1 MIKYEELVSQ
11 LKSRQFAPV
20 YLLMGE
26 EPFYIDRICRFFEN
40 KVIDE
45 ENRDFNQVVL
55 YGKDTSPAEIVANAK
70 EFPFGS
76 PYKLVVVKE
85 AKDLKDIDSLKS
97 YVENPVSTSILVICY
112 KYGKL
117 KATQYK
123 SYEKKGVVFESV
135 GVKDWNL
142 PDWVM
147 KTAAEFKFKLDP
159 QTANLLAEH
168 IGNDLSRI
176 FSEFEKLKVVL
187 PPGSAI
193 TTDVVEKYIGISKEY
208 NIFELQEAL
217 GSRNIPKTY
226 KIIQNFTQ
234 HLKENPNIKTILMLY
249 NFYHKMLMYHLSP
262 DKSNE
267 ALRTIYGNLPPMI
280 MSKNV
285 RYAQSHTIPQLR
297 YIVSILHEYDV
308 KSKGVDSNIDEGEL
322 LKEMIFKI
330 LQ

>member
-1 MIKYEELVSQ
+1 MIKYEELVAQ
-11 LKSRQFAPV
+11 LKSRQFKPV

-40 KVIDE
+40 KVIE
-45 ENRDFNQVVL
+45 EADRDFNQVVL
-55 YGKDTSPAEIVANAK
+55 YGKDTSAAEIVANAK

-76 PYKLVVVKE
+76 QYKLVIVKE
-85 AKDLKDIDSLKS
+85 AKDLKDIDLLKS
-97 YVENPVSTSILVICY
+97 YVENPAESSILVLCH

-123 SYEKKGVVFESV
+123 AYEKKGVVFESV
-135 GVKDWNL
+135 GIKDWNL
-142 PDWVM
+142 PDWVQ
-147 KTAAEFKFKLDP
+147 KTASAFKFKLDA
-159 QTANLLAEH
+159 QTANILTEH

-176 FSEFEKLKVVL
+176 FNEFEKLKVIL
-187 PPGSAI
+187 PPGSSI
-193 TTDVVEKYIGISKEY
+193 TPDVVEQYIGISKEY
-208 NIFELQEAL
+208 NIFELQEAM
-217 GSRNIPKTY
+217 GSRNAQKTY
-226 KIIQNFTQ
+226 KIIHNFTQ

-280 MSKNV
+280 LSKNV
-285 RYAQSHTIPQLR
+285 RYAQSHTIAQLTNIISVLR
-297 YIVSILHEYDV
+297 EYDV
-308 KSKGVDSNIDEGEL
+308 KSKGVDSNSDEGEL
-322 LKEMIFKI
+322 LKEMIYKI

>member
-1 MIKYEELVSQ
+1 MIKYEELVAQ
-11 LKSRQFAPV
+11 LKSRQFKPV

-26 EPFYIDRICRFFEN
+26 ESFYIDRICRFFEN
-40 KVIDE
+40 KVIE
-45 ENRDFNQVVL
+45 EADRDFNQVVL
-55 YGKDTSPAEIVANAK
+55 YGKDTSAAEIVANAK

-76 PYKLVVVKE
+76 QYKLVIVKE
-85 AKDLKDIDSLKS
+85 AKDLKDIDLLKS
-97 YVENPVSTSILVICY
+97 YVENPAESSILVLCH

-123 SYEKKGVVFESV
+123 AYEKKGVVFESV
-135 GVKDWNL
+135 GIKDWNL
-142 PDWVM
+142 PDWVQ
-147 KTAAEFKFKLDP
+147 KTASAFKFKLDA
-159 QTANLLAEH
+159 QTANILTEH

-176 FSEFEKLKVVL
+176 FNEFEKLKVIL
-187 PPGSAI
+187 PPGSSI
-193 TTDVVEKYIGISKEY
+193 TPDVVEQYIGISKEY

-217 GSRNIPKTY
+217 GSRNAQKTF
-226 KIIQNFTQ
+226 KIIHNFTQ

-280 MSKNV
+280 LSKNV
-285 RYAQSHTIPQLR
+285 RYAQSHTIAQLTNIISVLR
-297 YIVSILHEYDV
+297 EYDV
-308 KSKGVDSNIDEGEL
+308 KSKGVDSNSDEGEL
-322 LKEMIFKI
+322 LKEMIYKI

>member
-1 MIKYEELVSQ
+1 MIKYEELVAQ
-11 LKSRQFAPV
+11 LKSRQFKPV

-40 KVIDE
+40 KVIE
-45 ENRDFNQVVL
+45 EADRDFNQVVL
-55 YGKDTSPAEIVANAK
+55 YGKDTSAAEIVANAK

-76 PYKLVVVKE
+76 QYKLVIVKE
-85 AKDLKDIDSLKS
+85 AKDLKDIDLLKS
-97 YVENPVSTSILVICY
+97 YVENPAESSILVLCH

-123 SYEKKGVVFESV
+123 AYEKKGVVFESV
-135 GVKDWNL
+135 GIKDWNL
-142 PDWVM
+142 PDWVQ
-147 KTAAEFKFKLDP
+147 KIASAFKFKLDA
-159 QTANLLAEH
+159 QTANILTEH

-176 FSEFEKLKVVL
+176 FNEFEKLKVIL
-187 PPGSAI
+187 PPGSSI
-193 TTDVVEKYIGISKEY
+193 TPDVVEQYIGISKEY

-217 GSRNIPKTY
+217 GSRNAQKTF
-226 KIIQNFTQ
+226 KIIHNFTQ

-267 ALRTIYGNLPPMI
+267 ALRAIYGNLPPMI
-280 MSKNV
+280 LSKNV
-285 RYAQSHTIPQLR
+285 RYAQSHTIAQLTNIISVLR
-297 YIVSILHEYDV
+297 EYDV
-308 KSKGVDSNIDEGEL
+308 KSKGVDSNSDEGEL
-322 LKEMIFKI
+322 LKEMIYKI

>member
-11 LKSRQFAPV
+11 LKSRQFKPV

-40 KVIDE
+40 KVIE
-45 ENRDFNQVVL
+45 EADRDFNQVVL
-55 YGKDTSPAEIVANAK
+55 YGKDTSAAEIVANAK

-76 PYKLVVVKE
+76 QYKLVIVKE
-85 AKDLKDIDSLKS
+85 AKDLKDIDLLKS
-97 YVENPVSTSILVICY
+97 YVENPAESSILVICY

-123 SYEKKGVVFESV
+123 ACEKKGVVFESV
-135 GVKDWNL
+135 GIKDWNL
-142 PDWVM
+142 PDWVQ
-147 KTAAEFKFKLDP
+147 KTAASFKYKLDA
-159 QTANLLAEH
+159 QSAYILTEH

-176 FSEFEKLKVVL
+176 FNEFEKLKVIL
-187 PPGSAI
+187 PPGSTI
-193 TTDVVEKYIGISKEY
+193 TPDIIEQYIGISKEY

-217 GSRNIPKTY
+217 GERNLQKTY

-267 ALRTIYGNLPPMI
+267 ALRAIYGNLPPMI
-280 MSKNV
+280 LSKNV
-285 RYAQSHTIPQLR
+285 RYAQSHTITQLT
-297 YIVSILHEYDV
+297 YIISVLREYDV
-308 KSKGVDSNIDEGEL
+308 KSKGVDSNSEEGEL
-322 LKEMIFKI
+322 LKEMIYKI
-330 LQ
+330 TK

>member
-1 MIKYEELVSQ
+1 MIKYEELVAQ
-11 LKSRQFAPV
+11 LKSRQFKPV

-40 KVIDE
+40 KVIE
-45 ENRDFNQVVL
+45 EADRDFNQVVL
-55 YGKDTSPAEIVANAK
+55 YGKDTSAAEIVANAK

-76 PYKLVVVKE
+76 QYKLVIVKE
-85 AKDLKDIDSLKS
+85 AKDLKDIDLLKS
-97 YVENPVSTSILVICY
+97 YVENPAESSILVLCH

-123 SYEKKGVVFESV
+123 AYEKKGVVFESV
-135 GVKDWNL
+135 GIKDWNL
-142 PDWVM
+142 PDWVQ
-147 KTAAEFKFKLDP
+147 KTASAFKFKLDA
-159 QTANLLAEH
+159 QTANILTEH

-176 FSEFEKLKVVL
+176 FNEFEKLKVIL
-187 PPGSAI
+187 PPGSSI
-193 TTDVVEKYIGISKEY
+193 TPDVVEQYIGISKEY

-217 GSRNIPKTY
+217 GSRNAQKTF
-226 KIIQNFTQ
+226 KIIHNFTQ

-280 MSKNV
+280 LSKNV
-285 RYAQSHTIPQLR
+285 RYAQSHTIAQLTNIISVLR
-297 YIVSILHEYDV
+297 EYDV
-308 KSKGVDSNIDEGEL
+308 KSKGVDSNSDEGEL
-322 LKEMIFKI
+322 LKEMIYKI

>member
-1 MIKYEELVSQ
+1 MIKYEELVAQ
-11 LKSRQFAPV
+11 LKSRQFKPV

-40 KVIDE
+40 KVIE
-45 ENRDFNQVVL
+45 EADRDFNQVVL
-55 YGKDTSPAEIVANAK
+55 YGKDTSAADIVANAK

-76 PYKLVVVKE
+76 QYKLVIVKE
-85 AKDLKDIDSLKS
+85 AKDLKDIDLLKS
-97 YVENPVSTSILVICY
+97 YVENPAESSILVLCH

-123 SYEKKGVVFESV
+123 AYEKKGVVFESV
-135 GVKDWNL
+135 GIKDWNL
-142 PDWVM
+142 PDWVQ
-147 KTAAEFKFKLDP
+147 KTASAFKFKLDA
-159 QTANLLAEH
+159 QTANILTEH

-176 FSEFEKLKVVL
+176 FNEFEKLKVIL
-187 PPGSAI
+187 PPGSSI
-193 TTDVVEKYIGISKEY
+193 TPDVVEQYIGISKEY

-217 GSRNIPKTY
+217 GSRNAQKTF
-226 KIIQNFTQ
+226 KIIHNFTQ

-280 MSKNV
+280 LSKNV
-285 RYAQSHTIPQLR
+285 RYAQSHTIAQLTNIISVLR
-297 YIVSILHEYDV
+297 EYDV
-308 KSKGVDSNIDEGEL
+308 KSKGVDSNSDEGEL
-322 LKEMIFKI
+322 LKEMIYKI